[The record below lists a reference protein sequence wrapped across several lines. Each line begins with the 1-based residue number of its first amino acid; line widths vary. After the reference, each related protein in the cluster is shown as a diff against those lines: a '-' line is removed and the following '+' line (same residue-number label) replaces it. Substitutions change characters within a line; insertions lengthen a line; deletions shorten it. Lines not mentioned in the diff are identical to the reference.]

1 MSTAIPR
8 ILIFYHSASGN
19 TAWITFQLARALEN
33 EGYCVVSRNIAL
45 TPDTSD
51 ISSYDL
57 IGFGCPVM
65 GFRPTFSM
73 TDFISSLPLH
83 LEKPAFIF
91 TTYAGIHANTFWTLA
106 KKIRSRGLTVIAYD
120 RFRGEVSWPIARAIG
135 LIINRSQPD
144 ERTLPHL
151 TRFATRIA
159 TLIKDMSNGSSP
171 ANVAI
176 PFNRLNP
183 FYYLSLMVYPDRLR
197 IIMGT
202 KGVNKNKC
210 THCGCCKKYCPVGAI
225 TLSPFPSFTPSC
237 NGCWGCYN
245 ICPEGAITTIVGT
258 LGRYRAKAYLLN
270 SEKDTPL
277 QKT

>member
-1 MSTAIPR
+1 MFA
-8 ILIFYHSASGN
+8 
-19 TAWITFQLARALEN
+19 
-33 EGYCVVSRNIAL
+33 
-45 TPDTSD
+45 
-51 ISSYDL
+51 
-57 IGFGCPVM
+57 
-65 GFRPTFSM
+65 
-73 TDFISSLPLH
+73 
-83 LEKPAFIF
+83 EKI
-91 TTYAGIHANTFWTLA
+91 
-106 KKIRSRGLTVIAYD
+106 KSRGLTVIAYV

-151 TRFATRIA
+151 TRFAKRIA
-159 TLIKDMSNGSSP
+159 TLAKNTKGSP
-171 ANVAI
+171 PTTPVTI
-176 PFNRLNP
+176 PFKRLNL

-210 THCGCCKKYCPVGAI
+210 THCGCCKKYCPAGAI
-225 TLSPFPSFTPSC
+225 TLTPYPSFTTSC

-258 LGRYRAKAYLLN
+258 LGRYMAKAYLLN
-270 SEKDTPL
+270 SEKNPHPL